1 MKPSRV
7 RGSVGHSKSWR
18 RSLLA
23 PVGAA
28 LFLLFAGAGGASA
41 DASPPELAYLRD
53 GDVWFA
59 NADGSGAQRLT
70 FTEAESRPAWS
81 PDGSQIASVSYR
93 DDSSRARS
101 ALYVMDGDGG
111 GARRI
116 TDGSVAYFQDAP
128 VWSPDGTQIAIV
140 GIRAGSGGSDV
151 LLAAADGSGSRWLTH
166 TPLQESAVQW
176 SGIGRIVFGAFDGI
190 YEVATPDGRPRRLV
204 PGAWAPALSP
214 DGSRLAYVAWRGSFR
229 TLHVGDSTGRN
240 PRVFVPEREHATGP
254 LAWSP
259 DGTRIAFTGQFS
271 LGYSRY
277 GEGFADHLW
286 LVEPASGSLR
296 RITGEPGDPRV
307 PGLTAYA
314 GQATW
319 WPGGDRLFLQPSAGG
334 VFVIGATGLCGQRL
348 PEYDRAG
355 PQRPVSISW
364 HPGARPT
371 PPALRCADV
380 RVLGGFARTDVGSR
394 DQLTL
399 ELKVRNAG
407 NEPATNVRV
416 ELQSLANARPVSAA
430 SLLGQ
435 CDAAAP
441 TPSCELGDL
450 AAGEQT
456 RVVFTLTSVRP
467 RPVAATVTTTTAS
480 AEALQRTVAVHTGAT
495 VHPCRIVGTWG
506 NDTVRGTAQA
516 DSICTL
522 PGADRIDGL
531 AGSDLIRS
539 GNGDDTVTGGR
550 GRDTIDAAG
559 GRDVIIVRDGERDV
573 VQCGSERDTVLA
585 DRKDVVARD
594 CERVSRR

>member
-1 MKPSRV
+1 MKPARV
-7 RGSVGHSKSWR
+7 RRWR
-18 RSLLA
+18 RSLRA
-23 PVGAA
+23 PVFAA
-28 LFLLFAGAGGASA
+28 LFLLLAGAGGASA
-41 DASPPELAYLRD
+41 DLPPPELAYVRD
-53 GDVWFA
+53 GDVWVA

-81 PDGSQIASVSYR
+81 PDGSRIASVSYR
-93 DDSSRARS
+93 DDSGRARS

-116 TDGSVAYFQDAP
+116 TDGKVAYFQDAP

-140 GIRAGSGGSDV
+140 GIRADGDRGSDV
-151 LLAAADGSGSRWLTH
+151 LLAAADGSGSRWLTD
-166 TPLQESAVQW
+166 TNLSESAVQW
-176 SGIGRIVFGAFDGI
+176 AGAGRVVFGAFDGI
-190 YEVATPDGRPRRLV
+190 YEVTTPDGRPRMLV
-204 PGAWAPALSP
+204 PGGSAPALSP

-229 TLHVGDSTGRN
+229 TLHVGDATGRS
-240 PRVFVPEREHATGP
+240 PRVFVPEREHANGP

-286 LVEPASGSLR
+286 LLEPASGSLR
-296 RITGEPGDPRV
+296 RISGEPGDPRV

-314 GQATW
+314 GKATW
-319 WPGGDRLFLQPSAGG
+319 WPGGDRLFLQPYAGG

-348 PEYDRAG
+348 PAYDRAG
-355 PQRPVSISW
+355 PWRPVSVSW
-364 HPGARPT
+364 HPGARPA

-380 RVLGGFARTDVGSR
+380 RVLGGFARTDFGSR
-394 DQLTL
+394 DRLTL
-399 ELKVRNAG
+399 ELNVRNAG
-407 NEPATNVRV
+407 NEPATDVRV
-416 ELQSLANARPVSAA
+416 ELGSLANARAVSAGA
-430 SLLGQ
+430 GLGQ

-441 TPSCELGDL
+441 RPSCELGDL
-450 AAGEQT
+450 AAGVQT
-456 RVVFTLTSVRP
+456 RVVFMLASVRP
-467 RPVAATVTTTTAS
+467 SPVAATVTTTTAS
-480 AEALQRTVAVHTGAT
+480 AEALQRTVAVQTTAM

-506 NDTVRGTAQA
+506 NDTLRGTAQA
-516 DSICTL
+516 DSICTF

-531 AGSDLIRS
+531 AGNDLIRS

-559 GRDVIIVRDGERDV
+559 GRDVIMVRDGERDV
-573 VQCGSERDTVLA
+573 VQCGSELDTVLA